1 MKLQFKRVFATLGMV
16 GAFSI
21 IVYDSSPHFDES
33 LIQLKRDHRSAQRNW
48 NIFYGQRF
56 VYYDSD
62 FRLQTDLAE
71 IAKIIE
77 PDSLALADLATS
89 YYAASE
95 LPVYVRN
102 VHQHHGR
109 HTSISWAGILHSRSA
124 CYLALPEKYSQFQQF
139 IADQQRVLK
148 ISGDIPFSYVLVNKD
163 IRNLNLRYDCL
174 WNGRTGLLAN
184 IERLAELKFEGEYLN
199 LYELKTAS
207 LTAAAAESN

>member
-1 MKLQFKRVFATLGMV
+1 MKLQFRRVFATLGLI

-102 VHQHHGR
+102 VHSHHGR
-109 HTSISWAGILHSRSA
+109 AKSNSWAQMLNGRSA
-124 CYLALPEKYSQFQQF
+124 CYLGVLDNSAQFEKF
-139 IADQQRVLK
+139 
-148 ISGDIPFSYVLVNKD
+148 LVAEKRAFKEAQGLLIRYAIINKD
-163 IRNLNLRYDCL
+163 TSNRNLRYDCL
-174 WNGRTGLLAN
+174 WQGRSGFKAN
-184 IERLAELKFEGEYLN
+184 IEKLAKLKFEGEYIN
-199 LYELKTAS
+199 LYEFKEDLSTSAS
-207 LTAAAAESN
+207 ERN

>member
-1 MKLQFKRVFATLGMV
+1 MKLQFRRVFATLGLI

-71 IAKIIE
+71 IAKFIE

-109 HTSISWAGILHSRSA
+109 AKSNRWAQMLNSRSA
-124 CYLALPEKYSQFQQF
+124 CYLGSPEQFSQFQDF
-139 IADQQRVLK
+139 IAEQRAILK
-148 ISGDIPFSYVLVNKD
+148 KEQRLPFRYVLINKD
-163 IRNLNLRYDCL
+163 ARNLNLRYDCL
-174 WNGRTGLLAN
+174 WNGRDGLLAN
-184 IERLAELKFEGEYLN
+184 IERLAELRFEGEYLN
-199 LYELKTAS
+199 IYELKGS
-207 LTAAAAESN
+207 